1 MGLYDILS
9 YPFGLVLS
17 VLYNL
22 LNNDYALALIVFT
35 LLAKLLLLPSS
46 IKTQKN
52 QAKTLRTRSK
62 IEKIRKKYAGDQAK
76 LNAELQAFYEKEG
89 YGSMTAGCGT
99 LLIQFP
105 IIIGLYGAIY
115 KPLSYI
121 IRLDSA
127 TVKTLTDGLAE
138 LSVKTNGNSRMLEMN
153 VLSHID
159 ALEKALT
166 EVPAEVFD
174 QIRAFDFTAFGYDL
188 GATPMDM
195 GGKYM
200 LVPIMSFAFSLIS
213 SLYSM
218 IRSKKNSNDPSNNA
232 SMGCMFIT
240 LPFMSLWLAYQF
252 PVGVGIYWALN
263 SLLGFI
269 QMVTLNYM
277 YEPKKVISKMMVE
290 ETNQRRSKEKNTRE
304 NILLLK
310 GKN

>member
-1 MGLYDILS
+1 MASGVDLPDYIS
-9 YPFGLVLS
+9 NASGVGQTEIIEWGRNGLVADIAGLMEQYDEDGS
-17 VLYNL
+17 V
-22 LNNDYALALIVFT
+22 
-35 LLAKLLLLPSS
+35 K
-46 IKTQKN
+46 
-52 QAKTLRTRSK
+52 
-62 IEKIRKKYAGDQAK
+62 
-76 LNAELQAFYEKEG
+76 AFYEKEG

-213 SLYSM
+213 
-218 IRSKKNSNDPSNNA
+218 KK
-232 SMGCMFIT
+232 
-240 LPFMSLWLAYQF
+240 LLAN
-252 PVGVGIYWALN
+252 L
-263 SLLGFI
+263 
-269 QMVTLNYM
+269 
-277 YEPKKVISKMMVE
+277 
-290 ETNQRRSKEKNTRE
+290 
-304 NILLLK
+304 
-310 GKN
+310 

>member
-1 MGLYDILS
+1 MGIYDILS

-17 VLYNL
+17 VLYSL
-22 LNNDYALALIVFT
+22 LNDNYALALIVFT
-35 LLAKLLLLPSS
+35 ILAKLLLLPSS

-76 LNAELQAFYEKEG
+76 MNAELQAFYEKEG

-127 TVKTLTDGLAE
+127 TVKALTDGLAE
-138 LSVKTNGNSRMLEMN
+138 LSTKVNGNTRMLEMN
-153 VLSHID
+153 VLPHID
-159 ALEKALT
+159 ELQKIVT
-166 EVPAEVFD
+166 DVPAEVFD
-174 QIRAFDFTAFGYDL
+174 QLRSFDFTAFGYDL

-195 GGKYM
+195 GGVYM
-200 LVPIMSFAFSLIS
+200 YVPLLSFLFSMINS
-213 SLYSM
+213 IYSM
-218 IRSKKNSNDPSNNA
+218 VRTKKSNNDPANNA
-232 SMGCMFIT
+232 SMGCMFIF

-263 SLLGFI
+263 SLLGLI

-290 ETNQRRSKEKNTRE
+290 ETNQRRSKEKNIKE

-310 GKN
+310 GEN